1 VTSRYRVARFCS
13 RTCSNRAGHAL
24 KTE

>member
-13 RTCSNRAGHAL
+13 RTCSNRARHAL